1 MNKKVAKPKRDE
13 SEGTLQVRGIHI
25 IIMTIIKVYKIYRTV
40 LVVVVVVA
48 VLSFSIKESHIND
61 FHPQMIIRRDETEKI
76 FGES

>member
-40 LVVVVVVA
+40 LVVVVG

-61 FHPQMIIRRDETEKI
+61 FHPQMIIRRDETEKR